1 MPNYCENVVLFRSHD
16 SAIINKLHDAVCERR
31 LFGFIKP
38 EPKHESLDA
47 ETQWREEHWG
57 TKHELMWPHVTVEP
71 GLLDNGQWEFEARF
85 ETAWGPPVELME
97 FASKLWPDV
106 LVELAYYEPGLAFC
120 GFFDG
125 GEEVGHWQLEGVDIS
140 SEETID
146 KSLEHLP
153 EVLVSRLMLRER
165 FVLDMQYEKHIWQER
180 WERLEEQKARFDQY
194 EKDNSN
200 GI

>member
-1 MPNYCENVVLFRSHD
+1 MLFRS
-16 SAIINKLHDAVCERR
+16 
-31 LFGFIKP
+31 
-38 EPKHESLDA
+38 
-47 ETQWREEHWG
+47 
-57 TKHELMWPHVTVEP
+57 
-71 GLLDNGQWEFEARF
+71 
-85 ETAWGPPVELME
+85 
-97 FASKLWPDV
+97 
-106 LVELAYYEPGLAFC
+106 
-120 GFFDG
+120 

-180 WERLEEQKARFDQY
+180 WERLEEQEARFDQY